1 MIFMEAEKIFDVAR
15 RRGFFYPSSEIYEGS
30 AGFYDYGSTGTL
42 LKRNIEKEWKR
53 FFLGLSS
60 DFFEIETSSIMPEK
74 VFKASGH
81 LESFVDP
88 VAKCMKCGN
97 FHRADHIVEE
107 FLKEDFEGMSS
118 DELTKLIKKHK
129 IKCPKCAGELGE
141 VKVLNMM
148 FPVSLG
154 AGEDMKGY
162 LRPET
167 AQGAYVSFLRQF
179 NVLRNQ
185 LPIGLAIV
193 GKAFRNEIAPRQLLI
208 RQREFTQAELQ
219 IFFDPKKVDEHEKW
233 DEVKNYELHIQPI
246 NSKEKDF
253 MKMKCEDANKKL
265 KIPKFYAYHMAKV
278 QQFFLEV
285 LQIDEKKFRLKEL
298 SEEERA
304 FYNKIHYDCQIN
316 LDSLGG
322 FREIGGVHYRTDHD
336 LSGHQKVS
344 NEKHEIF
351 FDGRRFIPHVL
362 ELSFGIDRIFY
373 ALLELFYKEDKK
385 RGWDWFAF
393 PVRLAPFQLAIFPL
407 VNKDGIPEMTEEAY
421 NKIKMS
427 LNVFYDD
434 GGSIGKRY
442 ARGDEIG
449 TPYAVTVDYDSL
461 KEKTATLRSRDTTE
475 QIRVKISDLKN
486 IIEMLENGAKKFKDL
501 GKVI

>member
-1 MIFMEAEKIFDVAR
+1 MMFMEADKIFDVAR
-15 RRGFFYPSSEIYEGS
+15 RRGFFFASSEIYGGFS
-30 AGFYDYGSTGTL
+30 GFYDYGSTGTL

-53 FFLGLSS
+53 FFLGLSNN
-60 DFFEIETSSIMPEK
+60 FFEIETSSIMPEK
-74 VFKASGH
+74 VFQASGH
-81 LESFVDP
+81 LTSFVDP
-88 VAKCMKCGN
+88 VAKCKKCGN

-107 FLKEDFEGMSS
+107 FLKESFEGMTA

-129 IKCPKCAGELGE
+129 IKCSKCGGELGD

-148 FPVSLG
+148 FPISLG
-154 AGEDMKGY
+154 AGEDTKGY

-193 GKAFRNEIAPRQLLI
+193 DKAFRNEIAPRQLLI

-219 IFFDPKKVDEHEKW
+219 IFFDPKKIDEHEKW
-233 DEVKNYELHIQPI
+233 NEVKDYELQIQPVE
-246 NSKEKDF
+246 SKEKEF
-253 MKMKCEDANKKL
+253 AKMSCEDVSKKL
-265 KIPKFYAYHMAKV
+265 KISKFYVYYIAKV
-278 QQFFLEV
+278 QQFFLDV
-285 LQIDEKKFRLKEL
+285 LQIPQAKFRLKEL

-316 LDSLGG
+316 LESLGG
-322 FREIGGVHYRTDHD
+322 FKEIGGVHYRTDHD

-344 NEKHEIF
+344 KENQEIF

-373 ALLELFYKEDKK
+373 SILELFYKEDKK
-385 RGWDWFAF
+385 RGWDWFDF
-393 PVRLAPFQLAIFPL
+393 PACIAPFQLAIFPL
-407 VNKDGIPEMTEEAY
+407 VNKDKIPELAEEIY
-421 NKIKMS
+421 NKVKMS
-427 LNVFYDD
+427 FNVFYDD

-442 ARGDEIG
+442 ARADEIG
-449 TPYAVTVDYDSL
+449 VLGTLTVDYQTLEDDTL
-461 KEKTATLRSRDTTE
+461 TLRDRNTMQ
-475 QIRVKISDLKN
+475 QIRIKI
-486 IIEMLENGAKKFKDL
+486 KDL
-501 GKVI
+501 VAVLWKFFEGEKLEKLGKIIK

>member
-1 MIFMEAEKIFDVAR
+1 MMFMEADKIFDVAR
-15 RRGFFYPSSEIYEGS
+15 RRGFFFPASEIYGGFS
-30 AGFYDYGSTGTL
+30 GFYDYGTTGTL
-42 LKRNIEKEWKR
+42 LKRKIESEWKR
-53 FFLGLSS
+53 FFLGLSPN
-60 DFFEIETSSIMPEK
+60 FFEIETSNIMPEK

-88 VAKCMKCGN
+88 VAKCRKCGT
-97 FHRADHIVEE
+97 FHRADHIMEE
-107 FLKEDFEGMSS
+107 FLHESFEGITVE
-118 DELTKLIKKHK
+118 ELTKLIKKHK
-129 IKCPKCAGELGE
+129 IKCPKCGGELGE

-148 FPVSLG
+148 FPLSLG
-154 AGEDMKGY
+154 AGEDTKGY

-179 NVLRNQ
+179 NILRNQ

-219 IFFDPKKVDEHEKW
+219 IFFDQKKVDEHENW
-233 DEVKNYELHIQPI
+233 DEVKDYELQIMPI
-246 NSKEKDF
+246 GAKEKEF
-253 MKMKCEDANKKL
+253 AKMTCEEAHKKL
-265 KIPKFYAYHMAKV
+265 KLPKFYLYYAAKV
-278 QQFFLEV
+278 QQFFLDV
-285 LQIDEKKFRLKEL
+285 LQIDRKKFRLKEL

-322 FREIGGVHYRTDHD
+322 FKEIGGIHYRTDHD

-362 ELSFGIDRIFY
+362 ELSFGVDRIFY
-373 ALLELFYKEDKK
+373 SLLELFYREDKK

-393 PVRLAPFQLAIFPL
+393 PPRLAPFQLAVFPL
-407 VNKDGIPEMTEEAY
+407 VSKDNLPEKAGEIY
-421 NKIKMS
+421 RNGKMK
-427 LNVFYDD
+427 LDAIFDE
-434 GGSIGKRY
+434 GGTIGKRY
-442 ARGDEIG
+442 ARSDEIG
-449 TPYAVTVDYDSL
+449 TPYAMTIDYDTLKDNTVTV
-461 KEKTATLRSRDTTE
+461 RSRDTTE
-475 QIRVKISDLKN
+475 QIRIKIADWKS
-486 IIEMLENGAKKFKDL
+486 IVEMLINGEAEFKDL
-501 GKVI
+501 GKLV

>member
-1 MIFMEAEKIFDVAR
+1 MISMDAEKIFDVAR
-15 RRGFFYPSSEIYEGS
+15 RRGFFYPASEIYGGA

-60 DFFEIETSSIMPEK
+60 NFFEIETSSIMPEK

-88 VAKCMKCGN
+88 VAKCMKCGT

-107 FLKEDFEGMSS
+107 FLKENFEGMAAE
-118 DELTKLIKKHK
+118 ELSKLIKKHK
-129 IKCPKCAGELGE
+129 IRCTKCGGELSE

-167 AQGAYVSFLRQF
+167 AQGAYASFLRQF
-179 NVLRNQ
+179 NVLRGQ
-185 LPIGLAIV
+185 LPMGLAIV

-219 IFFDPKKVDEHEKW
+219 IFFDPKNVNDHEKW
-233 DEVKNYELHIQPI
+233 DEVKDYELHIQPVS
-246 NSKEKDF
+246 SKEKEF
-253 MKMKCEDANKKL
+253 MKMKCDDASKKL

-285 LQIDEKKFRLKEL
+285 MKIDGKKFRLKEL
-298 SEEERA
+298 SKEERA

-316 LDSLGG
+316 LESLGG
-322 FREIGGVHYRTDHD
+322 FKEVGGVHYRSDHD
-336 LSGHQKVS
+336 LSGHQNIS
-344 NEKHEIF
+344 NEKHEVF
-351 FDGRRFIPHVL
+351 YDGRRFIPHVL
-362 ELSFGIDRIFY
+362 ELSFGVDRILY
-373 ALLELFYKEDKK
+373 AALELFYREDEK

-393 PVRLAPFQLAIFPL
+393 PARLAPFQMAIFPL
-407 VNKDGIPEMTEEAY
+407 VNKDEIPELAEETY
-421 NKIKMS
+421 EKIRTS
-427 LNVFYDD
+427 FSVFYDG

-442 ARGDEIG
+442 ARADEIG
-449 TPYAVTVDYDSL
+449 TPYAMTIDYDSL
-461 KEKTATLRSRDTTE
+461 KDKTATIRNRDTTE
-475 QIRVKISDLKN
+475 QVRIKIADWGKT
-486 IIEMLENGAKKFKDL
+486 IEMLANDKAGFKDL
-501 GKVI
+501 